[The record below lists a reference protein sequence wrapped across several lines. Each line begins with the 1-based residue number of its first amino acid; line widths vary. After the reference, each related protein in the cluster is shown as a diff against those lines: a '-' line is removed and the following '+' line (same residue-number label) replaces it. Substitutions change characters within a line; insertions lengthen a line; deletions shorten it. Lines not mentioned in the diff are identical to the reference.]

1 MYRIT
6 KVLNHNAVLAQNLD
20 DRQENLVV
28 GKGAGFGR
36 KPGER
41 VDFSGEV
48 TVYQLSQKCDRG
60 NPRELVKRIDPI
72 YLSIANSIILDA
84 RKTFGQVDT
93 SILVPMADHIAFAA
107 QRISKNAPLSNP
119 LTPDIKALFP
129 QEYAFAARGG
139 ELTS

>member
-41 VDFSGEV
+41 VDFTGEV

-93 SILVPMADHIAFAA
+93 SILVPMATT
-107 QRISKNAPLSNP
+107 SPLPPSVSP
-119 LTPDIKALFP
+119 KMLPSATPSPPTLRLCSPRSTK
-129 QEYAFAARGG
+129 
-139 ELTS
+139 

>member
-41 VDFSGEV
+41 VDFTGEV

-84 RKTFGQVDT
+84 RKTFG
-93 SILVPMADHIAFAA
+93 
-107 QRISKNAPLSNP
+107 
-119 LTPDIKALFP
+119 
-129 QEYAFAARGG
+129 
-139 ELTS
+139 